1 MIQTVLIMK
10 PALRDIVRTLVNI
23 RVILADRMLNVQQ
36 FFIDQFANVELAG
49 SEIPTDSAINVSL

>member
-23 RVILADRMLNVQQ
+23 RVILADRMQIAQQ
-36 FFIDQFANVELAG
+36 FFTDQFVNVELAG
-49 SEIPTDSAINVSL
+49 LEIPTDSAINVSL